1 MPPGSGRAWSTPIAQ
16 PSPLLCHNLPEAR
29 GSLCPPVAPWPSPQ
43 ATWDS
48 FQPGACPVRAQH
60 QSPAWP
66 GPPLRLNGQC
76 PASFRTGR
84 GGLFPGS
91 HPPPL
96 TRPGRRQAARI
107 PSIFTSQG
115 TSFTGNSLCG
125 THPSSLQP
133 CQVSSLDH
141 RRHLTVGETE
151 AEVITRR
158 VSELKATFRASGPM
172 TAIPNHHW
180 LPGKEAAARQSGPEP
195 HWTVS
200 PVLLGAPTV
209 GRASPE
215 MREWSPGKGGCPAF
229 NEPLGVK
236 FVLAPAPTSRMNSG
250 KSLNIQSTLS
260 SPHVPTCTHTHT
272 HTRMHTRPHPPPA
285 LPSALRMCASERAG
299 GWAGAGS
306 PEPAQGPPALGPAS
320 AAGFCAGS
328 CLCGMIRRPLRTNPL
343 SLPAGGLPPPL
354 LRSGQEGTPRWA
366 RGFAT

>member
-172 TAIPNHHW
+172 TAIPNPS
-180 LPGKEAAARQSGPEP
+180 L
-195 HWTVS
+195 
-200 PVLLGAPTV
+200 APWERSSSQTEWS
-209 GRASPE
+209 RASLDGEPC
-215 MREWSPGKGGCPAF
+215 SPWCP
-229 NEPLGVK
+229 
-236 FVLAPAPTSRMNSG
+236 
-250 KSLNIQSTLS
+250 
-260 SPHVPTCTHTHT
+260 H
-272 HTRMHTRPHPPPA
+272 
-285 LPSALRMCASERAG
+285 
-299 GWAGAGS
+299 
-306 PEPAQGPPALGPAS
+306 
-320 AAGFCAGS
+320 
-328 CLCGMIRRPLRTNPL
+328 CGQ
-343 SLPAGGLPPPL
+343 SLPRDARMEPRKGGLPCL
-354 LRSGQEGTPRWA
+354 Q
-366 RGFAT
+366 